1 MKYCFLLLA
10 LIGFNFSSVQAT
22 KLLSSQEIIV
32 SPPKKTQV
40 VQIQTSAVCGMC
52 KETLDKALLP
62 LKGVKKVEMN
72 EDTKV
77 LSITFNPKMIEV
89 DGIRKAISLA
99 GYDADN
105 VPADP
110 KAYEKLHT
118 CCKKDSKH

>member
-1 MKYCFLLLA
+1 M
-10 LIGFNFSSVQAT
+10 GFTFSSVQAT
-22 KLLSSQEIIV
+22 NLLYAQEQIV

-40 VQIQTSAVCGMC
+40 VQIQTSAVCEMC

-72 EDTKV
+72 EETKV
-77 LSITFNPKMIEV
+77 LSITFNPKMIQA

-110 KAYEKLHT
+110 KAYEKLHA
-118 CCKKDSKH
+118 CCKKDAKH